1 MTNREYIAKIDN
13 RLENLAIDIRRID
26 RKLDDL
32 MGGVDKDMDEL
43 KNACVD
49 ILIKTDKMGVGGLPK
64 AAE

>member
-13 RLENLAIDIRRID
+13 RLENLTVDIRRID

-32 MGGVDKDMDEL
+32 LVGVEKDMEEL
-43 KNACVD
+43 KNSCVD
-49 ILIKTDKMGVGGLPK
+49 ILIKIDKMGVGGLPK

>member
-1 MTNREYIAKIDN
+1 M
-13 RLENLAIDIRRID
+13 AIDIRRID